1 MKVSVSRYSLTSL
14 LLIVSMAV
22 LSWVLGR
29 VLPLS
34 VAFFRFPL
42 NMVLLALWC
51 WAIFELHRTARRFV
65 VARYLLSRQATITSV
80 LLLAAGC
87 MAMGLQAKPA
97 TDSYLFISLNLF
109 VITQLSLVTLR
120 GWRDGSGIRWVFLFC
135 HLGLLLALI
144 AGFWGAPD
152 TRIMRTE
159 LMSEPTK
166 TALCQS
172 GEVVQLDYKLSLVDF
187 KADYYENDT
196 PSAYEAEVDIDGR
209 RVVLRVNHP
218 HRVAFGEHIYL
229 TSFEQKAEGTCCI
242 VQIVRQP
249 WRVVM
254 FVGIVLLL
262 AGAILIFIRGPKR

>member
-22 LSWVLGR
+22 LSWVLER

-34 VAFFRFPL
+34 VEFFRFPL

-51 WAIFELHRTARRFV
+51 WAIIELYRAAGRFV
-65 VARYLLSRQATITSV
+65 VARYLLSRQATITSI

-87 MAMGLQAKPA
+87 MAMGVQAKPA
-97 TDSYLFISLNLF
+97 TDSYLFILLNLF

-120 GWRDGSGIRWVFLFC
+120 GWRDGSGIRWVFIFC

-187 KADYYENDT
+187 KADYYENGT

-262 AGAILIFIRGPKR
+262 AGAVLIFIRGPKR

>member
-1 MKVSVSRYSLTSL
+1 MKVTVSRYSLTSL

-22 LSWVLGR
+22 LSWVLER

-34 VAFFRFPL
+34 VEFFRFPL

-97 TDSYLFISLNLF
+97 TDSYLFILLNLF

-120 GWRDGSGIRWVFLFC
+120 GWRDGSGIRWVFIFC

-159 LMSEPTK
+159 LMPEPTK

-187 KADYYENDT
+187 KADYYENGT

-262 AGAILIFIRGPKR
+262 AGAVLIFIRGPKR